1 MGIIE
6 TIKML
11 AMEEGIEKGM
21 EQGMEQGFQIGI
33 EKGEQKKTYEI
44 VKNLLLN
51 TEFDVAK
58 IAALADTSQSI
69 VRELQKDIK

>member
-11 AMEEGIEKGM
+11 TMEEGIEQGLQKGM
-21 EQGMEQGFQIGI
+21 V
-33 EKGEQKKTYEI
+33 KGEQKKTYEF
-44 VKNLLLN
+44 VKSLLLH
-51 TEFDVAK
+51 TDFDVVK
-58 IAALADTSQSI
+58 IAGLADTSQSI